1 MREPWLWEE
10 EDVLGLI
17 REQRKE
23 NLQFEYKKS
32 DALAKTDGKKTEI
45 TKDVSAMANS
55 AGGVI
60 VYGIDEQRKSNG
72 PIQLDIGI
80 DPTEISTE
88 WLEQVIDSGI
98 QRRIDGIKVHAV
110 TLSSSTK
117 FVYVVWVPQSNR
129 APHMAADHRYYKRLG
144 TTTGVMEE

>member
-55 AGGVI
+55 AGEVI

-98 QRRIDGIKVHAV
+98 QRRIDGIKVH
-110 TLSSSTK
+110 
-117 FVYVVWVPQSNR
+117 P
-129 APHMAADHRYYKRLG
+129 
-144 TTTGVMEE
+144 